1 MNPLNHVAII
11 MDGNGRWGLKFK
23 NSRKAGHKAG
33 LNTVEKIIKSLMSHY
48 HKFGKIDKKTVISH
62 INNGF
67 SNEENEDMPSK
78 SSLDQKTSDIVGEFN
93 YNFSKIGSIDY
104 KFSVDHNLND
114 LNYNE
119 VSTSLNFGK
128 VDFNL
133 DYLEEQNHVGDEHYV
148 NAGISL
154 NINDGE
160 CIALLGPSGCGKSTI
175 LRLIAGLDPV
185 SSGQIYINGS
195 GNEGMATGGMG
206 DALTGIIASFIGQG
220 YSELESTILGVYVHG
235 KAGDSIADV
244 TSKRGI
250 LASEII
256 KKLPKTIKLIEENSS
271 IYSDL
276 ERIEN

>member
-1 MNPLNHVAII
+1 MCIRDRSKITGKSVKEIQANRIKISSNV
-11 MDGNGRWGLKFK
+11 
-23 NSRKAGHKAG
+23 SRKIKCISVLKGFR
-33 LNTVEKIIKSLMSHY
+33 TIIS
-48 HKFGKIDKKTVISH
+48 
-62 INNGF
+62 
-67 SNEENEDMPSK
+67 SN
-78 SSLDQKTSDIVGEFN
+78 
-93 YNFSKIGSIDY
+93 
-104 KFSVDHNLND
+104 
-114 LNYNE
+114 
-119 VSTSLNFGK
+119 
-128 VDFNL
+128 
-133 DYLEEQNHVGDEHYV
+133 
-148 NAGISL
+148 
-154 NINDGE
+154 
-160 CIALLGPSGCGKSTI
+160 
-175 LRLIAGLDPV
+175 
-185 SSGQIYINGS
+185 SGQIYINGS